1 MKHQR
6 DATPRS
12 PESFVTFRLAQLQ
25 KNLNAQA
32 TELLMAGVGLTLV
45 EWRLIQLL
53 RIYDNASSTE
63 IASILQMDRGQL
75 SRKIKK
81 MVDRGLLRFETDTKD
96 QRVQHLHLT
105 ESAQQLSQKMMP
117 TMAARQDLLL
127 ADVSPEDLEAFN
139 RVVEKIEAASKIR
152 KIP

>member
-1 MKHQR
+1 MKHHR
-6 DATPRS
+6 DTNTGS
-12 PESFVTFRLAQLQ
+12 PEHFVTFRLAQLQ

-32 TELLMAGVGLTLV
+32 TELLMEGIGFTLV

-63 IASILQMDRGQL
+63 IAGILQMDRGQL

-81 MVDRGLLRFETDTKD
+81 MVDRGLLRFETDAND

-105 ESAQQLSQKMMP
+105 EAAHDLSRKMMP

-127 ADVSPEDLEAFN
+127 ADVTSEDLDAFY

-152 KIP
+152 KMP